1 MSLLLK
7 SVVGSRTYW
16 GDQGFVEEQIRLLE
30 SGQGKRLGS
39 GSFGVGWAVGPY
51 LVKKTHTSSKPEK
64 FSFEQEA
71 DAANML
77 QNKIPDYV
85 TQLKGAR
92 YGLRDRNDYIIFDLL
107 QGDTLTGYI
116 KKLQTEAI
124 HLNMTSSTLHRNFSY
139 LFQALKMSSKAMTA
153 AGWSHCDLKPDNVF
167 FNVQKNGDLYDWSTA
182 VCWLIDFG
190 SATQFGKQLPYSVTP
205 IYSITYL
212 KTESEHPNADC
223 GLPIG
228 TVDQLIRDIEINACK
243 EKARVSEKYNAASCD
258 LIWLNDMKK
267 LIVSAPK
274 KPLTIKELGFNTDQ
288 DYLVMRKRLIDR
300 LRPQAQPLPSK
311 VANPVNPRPNAQA
324 AQQQAVKNF
333 LQRVNAK
340 LAEQPQAA
348 QQNIVDGHFTGIQ
361 EVRNG
366 VTYKQVTNGKET
378 WWEDPKE
385 IALWDL
391 PAQQVQNAQKAAQNA
406 QKAAQQAVKA
416 AQNAQQNAQQAA
428 QRLAEYQAAQQAAQ
442 KVRQAKLNA
451 MKAPTEPYFTG
462 IKEVRNGKTYN
473 QVSDGKDKWW
483 ERNKKSYWE
492 LPAQEAPIE
501 AHFTG
506 KKEERNGMTYNQV
519 TNDKETWW
527 EDLNGKTYWVIPSSG
542 LNAARYAADDI
553 ARRKAEFNAQFKG
566 KGGSRRSKTHRKR
579 KQVRRT
585 RKHYLI

>member
-7 SVVGSRTYW
+7 SEVGSRTYW
-16 GDQGFVEEQIRLLE
+16 GDQQFVEEQIRLLE

-51 LVKKTHTSSKPEK
+51 LVKKTHNSSKPEK

-124 HLNMTSSTLHRNFSY
+124 NLNMTASTLHRNFSY

-182 VCWLIDFG
+182 ICWLIDFG
-190 SATQFGKQLPYSVTP
+190 GATKIGKALPYSITP
-205 IYSITYL
+205 IYSITWL
-212 KTESEHPNADC
+212 KTESAHPNADC

-228 TVDQLIRDIEINACK
+228 TVDQLIRDIEINACN

-267 LIVSAPK
+267 LIGPAPK

-300 LRPQAQPLPSK
+300 LRPQPQPLPSK
-311 VANPVNPRPNAQA
+311 VANPANPRPNAQA

-333 LQRVNAK
+333 LRRVDAK
-340 LAEQPQAA
+340 LAV
-348 QQNIVDGHFTGIQ
+348 QQNTADGHFTGIQ

-378 WWEDPKE
+378 WWEDPEEK
-385 IALWDL
+385 ALWDL
-391 PAQQVQNAQKAAQNA
+391 PAQNAQKVAQNAQKAAQNA
-406 QKAAQQAVKA
+406 QKAAQEAV
-416 AQNAQQNAQQAA
+416 
-428 QRLAEYQAAQQAAQ
+428 QRLAQYQAAKQQAAQ
-442 KVRQAKLNA
+442 KLFQQRDAPQAQQTPK
-451 MKAPTEPYFTG
+451 EPYFTG
-462 IKEVRNGKTYN
+462 KQEVRNGNTYK
-473 QVSDGKDKWW
+473 QVTDGKETWW
-483 ERNKKSYWE
+483 EDSEKTYWE
-492 LPAQEAPIE
+492 LPAQQAPIE

-506 KKEERNGMTYNQV
+506 KKEQRNGMTYNQV
-519 TNDKETWW
+519 TDGKDTWW
-527 EDLNGKTYWVIPSSG
+527 EDLKGKTYWVIPSSG
-542 LNAARYAADDI
+542 FNAAKGAADAI
-553 ARRKAEFNAQFKG
+553 AARKAEFNAQFKG
-566 KGGSRRSKTHRKR
+566 GSRQSRRKR
-579 KQVRRT
+579 KQVRQT
-585 RKHYLI
+585 RRNR